1 MNDTPSRNGRVR
13 PSTLDLPPGQKQTR
27 SDDSG
32 WVLSRNQEGHFK
44 RLFQRSWLNSLLVAA
59 GKADGFKWRAYFFAT
74 FFLGALAWS
83 FLEFLLKIK
92 FSRRAS
98 SNFHKTSCFSVKL
111 LQISIK
117 NPLKLR
123 VYIYIYKCVNLHVG
137 TTDYLGHP
145 KSLNVSLR
153 KADFQ
158 ICHRDRLISI
168 LNG

>member
-1 MNDTPSRNGRVR
+1 M
-13 PSTLDLPPGQKQTR
+13 
-27 SDDSG
+27 
-32 WVLSRNQEGHFK
+32 EGLCFFG
-44 RLFQRSWLNSLLVAA
+44 LFFC
-59 GKADGFKWRAYFFAT
+59 D

-123 VYIYIYKCVNLHVG
+123 VYIHI
-137 TTDYLGHP
+137 
-145 KSLNVSLR
+145 
-153 KADFQ
+153 
-158 ICHRDRLISI
+158 
-168 LNG
+168 